1 MILKELNLISFGK
14 FQNKTIHLEEG
25 LNILYGENESGKT
38 TIHNFIDGMF
48 YGFLKPYAKRRNY
61 LEGLEKYRP
70 WNNQNYAGVLKL
82 LQEGKVYRI
91 ERDFEKGKVKVY
103 DDLVGIDVTDK
114 IDKGEKL
121 KDNLP
126 GIYFFDFNN
135 MVYNNTISIKQLENK
150 IESDLSKELGDRLAN
165 ISTSLDDDI
174 SVKNAINK
182 LDKKLD
188 AIGTEKAYTKP
199 YGKAINELNDLIVYR
214 RKLMESKEE
223 YNRQIIESFKLKEEI
238 EKQENKLEEL
248 NNKLKQL
255 EILEKKKIYEE
266 GINIKS
272 ELKKIDEEITNFKK
286 YSELSFDDYAL
297 AIKLEGDKEYI
308 SKEIQKLNNTLE
320 EIEKELNTAIKE
332 VDENIINGI
341 DVEKFYSDLDN
352 FDEIEEEKNN
362 IMINREQNKL
372 DLLNS
377 EIRDKKHKG
386 KSLRT
391 SMIMFFILSIV
402 SIGLVFVN
410 PLFIAFPIVLGV
422 LAFIRRN
429 LYKEIIS
436 ETEKISIEF
445 EDIEKSE
452 KERDKRLI
460 DIESFQKE
468 LLEKYNCNSKLEL
481 KKLKE
486 DIYFKDRNY
495 RIKKEEIKKLQ
506 ENRDK
511 VTLNLNTSKDSIQRS
526 REEME
531 RIKRENN
538 VKDLEDFKLGLD
550 KKKKYEELIKE
561 KESKIQILEK
571 TLGDSTLEEIQEE
584 IKSYDYEDLIDIEY
598 VDKFELIQEIENIK
612 FNLQKYWD
620 TNSRLEERIENLNRD
635 VKEFLLVEE
644 EIERLKT
651 EIKNYENEIKSINI
665 SKETI
670 ENISKEI
677 HHQFAPTI
685 NKEVSEI
692 INIISDGRYNE
703 VKVDEDLNIS
713 IENPMTQEIV
723 PIDSL
728 SGGTMDQLYFALR
741 FSIISSIKGQ
751 SLPLILDDCF
761 IQYDDERL
769 RNIIE
774 YLHQISH
781 ERQIILFTCHHR
793 ERQILDEI
801 GLKYNLIKLSH

>member
-14 FQNKTIHLEEG
+14 FQNKIIHLEEG

-223 YNRQIIESFKLKEEI
+223 YNRQIIESFKLKEKI

-377 EIRDKKHKG
+377 EIRDKKDKG

-391 SMIMFFILSIV
+391 SMMMFFILSIV

-468 LLEKYNCNSKLEL
+468 LLEKYNCNSKFEL

-561 KESKIQILEK
+561 KENKIQILEK

-598 VDKFELIQEIENIK
+598 ADKFELIQEIENIK

-713 IENPMTQEIV
+713 IENPTTQEIV

-801 GLKYNLIKLSH
+801 GLKYNLIRLSH

>member
-14 FQNKTIHLEEG
+14 FQNKTIHLKEG
-25 LNILYGENESGKT
+25 LNILYGKNESGKT

-82 LQEGKVYRI
+82 FQEGKVYRI

-103 DDLVGIDVTDK
+103 DDLVGIDITAK
-114 IDKGEKL
+114 IDKGERL

-126 GIYFFDFNN
+126 GIHFFDFNN

-174 SVKNAINK
+174 SVKNAINN

-188 AIGTEKAYTKP
+188 AIGTERAYTKP
-199 YGKAINELNDLIVYR
+199 YGKAINKLDNLKKYKNELL
-214 RKLMESKEE
+214 ESKEE

-248 NNKLKQL
+248 NNKLKRL

-272 ELKKIDEEITNFKK
+272 ELREIDAEIINLKK
-286 YSELSFDDYAL
+286 YSELSFEDYAL

-308 SKEIQKLNNTLE
+308 SKEIQELNNTLE
-320 EIEKELNTAIKE
+320 EIEKELNIAIRE
-332 VDENIINGI
+332 IDENIIDDI
-341 DVEKFYSDLDN
+341 DIEKFYSDLDK
-352 FDEIEEEKNN
+352 FDETEEEKSN
-362 IMINREQNKL
+362 IIINREQNKL
-372 DLLNS
+372 DLLSS
-377 EIRDKKHKG
+377 EIRGKKDKE

-391 SMIMFFILSIV
+391 SMLIFFILSIV
-402 SIGLVFVN
+402 SLGLVFVN
-410 PLFIAFPIVLGV
+410 PLFLIFPIILGILGFV
-422 LAFIRRN
+422 RRSS
-429 LYKEIIS
+429 YKKIIS
-436 ETEKISIEF
+436 EIEKINMQL
-445 EDIEKSE
+445 EDIAKNE

-460 DIESFQKE
+460 DIENFQKE
-468 LLEKYNCNSKLEL
+468 ILEKYNCNSKLEL
-481 KKLKE
+481 KRLKD

-495 RIKKEEIKKLQ
+495 GIKKEEIKKLK
-506 ENRDK
+506 ENREK
-511 VTLNLNTSKDSIQRS
+511 VIVNLKT
-526 REEME
+526 REDRIEKLKE
-531 RIKRENN
+531 ELKRIKIENN
-538 VKDLEDFKLGLD
+538 AKDLEDFKLGLD

-561 KESKIQILEK
+561 KESKTQILQK
-571 TLGDSTLEEIQEE
+571 ILGNSTFKEIEEE
-584 IKSYDYEDLIDIEY
+584 IKSYDYEDLIDIEDI
-598 VDKFELIQEIENIK
+598 DKFDLIQDIEDIK

-635 VKEFLLVEE
+635 VKEILVVEE
-644 EIERLKT
+644 EIERLKV
-651 EIKNYENEIKSINI
+651 EIEDYENEIKSINLA
-665 SKETI
+665 KETI

-692 INIISDGRYNE
+692 ISIISDGRYKE

-713 IENPMTQEIV
+713 IENPNTQEIV
-723 PIDSL
+723 PIESL

-769 RNIIE
+769 KNIIK

-793 ERQILDEI
+793 EREILDEI
-801 GLKYNLIKLSH
+801 GLKYNLIKL

>member
-14 FQNKTIHLEEG
+14 FQNKTIHLKEG
-25 LNILYGENESGKT
+25 LNILYGKNESGKT

-82 LQEGKVYRI
+82 FQEGKVYRI

-103 DDLVGIDVTDK
+103 DDLVGIDITAK
-114 IDKGEKL
+114 IDKGERL

-126 GIYFFDFNN
+126 GIHFFDFNN

-174 SVKNAINK
+174 SVKNAINN

-188 AIGTEKAYTKP
+188 AIGTERAYTKP
-199 YGKAINELNDLIVYR
+199 YGKAINKLDNLKKYKNELL
-214 RKLMESKEE
+214 ESKEE

-248 NNKLKQL
+248 NNKLKRL

-272 ELKKIDEEITNFKK
+272 ELREIDAEIINLKK
-286 YSELSFDDYAL
+286 YSELSFEDYAL

-308 SKEIQKLNNTLE
+308 SKEIQELNNTLE
-320 EIEKELNTAIKE
+320 EIEKELNIAIRE
-332 VDENIINGI
+332 IDENIIDDI
-341 DVEKFYSDLDN
+341 DIEKFYSDLDK
-352 FDEIEEEKNN
+352 FDETEEEKSN
-362 IMINREQNKL
+362 IIINREQNKL
-372 DLLNS
+372 DLLSS
-377 EIRDKKHKG
+377 EIRGKKDKE

-391 SMIMFFILSIV
+391 SMLIFFILSIV
-402 SIGLVFVN
+402 SLGLVFVN
-410 PLFIAFPIVLGV
+410 PLFLIFPIILGILGFV
-422 LAFIRRN
+422 RRSS
-429 LYKEIIS
+429 YKKIIS
-436 ETEKISIEF
+436 EIEKINMQL
-445 EDIEKSE
+445 EDIAKNE

-460 DIESFQKE
+460 DIENFQKE
-468 LLEKYNCNSKLEL
+468 ILEKYNCNSKLEL
-481 KKLKE
+481 KRLKD

-495 RIKKEEIKKLQ
+495 GIKKEEIKKLK
-506 ENRDK
+506 ENREK
-511 VTLNLNTSKDSIQRS
+511 VIVNLKT
-526 REEME
+526 REDRIEKLKE
-531 RIKRENN
+531 ELKRIKIENN
-538 VKDLEDFKLGLD
+538 AKDLEDFKLGLD

-561 KESKIQILEK
+561 KESKTQILQK
-571 TLGDSTLEEIQEE
+571 ILGNSTFKEIEEE
-584 IKSYDYEDLIDIEY
+584 IKSYDYEDLIDIEDI
-598 VDKFELIQEIENIK
+598 DKFDLIQDIEDIK

-635 VKEFLLVEE
+635 VKEILVVEE
-644 EIERLKT
+644 EIERLKA
-651 EIKNYENEIKSINI
+651 EIRNYENEIKSINI
-665 SKETI
+665 AKETI

-692 INIISDGRYNE
+692 ISIISDGRYKE

-713 IENPMTQEIV
+713 IENPNTQEIV
-723 PIDSL
+723 PIESL

-769 RNIIE
+769 KNIIK

-793 ERQILDEI
+793 EREILDEI
-801 GLKYNLIKLSH
+801 GLKYNLIKL